1 MHRRAAGCKQ
11 TAVRFLR
18 RTFFLFF
25 LVSGFCGLVYQVVW
39 LRLAMAHF
47 GVTSAMIAIVLSVF
61 MSGLALGSWAAGALA
76 PRLRSSAASLRA
88 YALVELGIAAS
99 GGLVPVLL
107 EAGRGT
113 LLGLGGG
120 LSWGSFAF
128 HAASGAWVALVM
140 LPFCTCM
147 GATFPLALAALRRAE
162 AGERTFSYLYV
173 ANVVGATAGTLTS
186 AFVLVELLGF
196 RGTLWLTASLNAALG
211 LGALA
216 LSARLPRGAGA
227 GPPAEPAAAAPG
239 RQRRAVLATLF
250 TTGLVSMGLEVVWVR
265 LITPYLGNVVYTFA
279 TVLALYLA
287 ATFAGSTFYRRRARR
302 GAGERWPAL
311 LGWLAPLGLVPLAS
325 LDPRVMA
332 AMPGPGAARFF
343 LALGIAPFCA
353 LLGYL
358 TPMLVD
364 RWSGGEPRAAGSAYA
379 VNVLGCIVGPLLC
392 GFVLL
397 PRLGER
403 WALGALALALL
414 ALALVAGSEAA
425 PKRLAL
431 AGAASVVLLAATRDY
446 ESLFPDREVRRDGT
460 ATVVAHGRGYRKM
473 LLVNGTG
480 MTSLTPITKMM
491 AHVPL
496 VLLPRPPQRGLVIC
510 FGMGTSLRSMH
521 SWGMEATAVELV
533 PSVPE
538 LFSFFH
544 DDGEAVRRAPN
555 VRIVVDDGRR
565 FLDRDRSTY
574 DVVVIDPPPP
584 LEAAGSSLL
593 YSREFYAAVRRRLA
607 PDGLVAQWIP
617 GDGSEDSATRA
628 AFVLALRESF
638 PFLRAFRSV
647 EGWGYHLLA
656 SPAPIKVPVMRVLA
670 ARLPPAAAQDLM
682 EWGPQPGVRRQ
693 LGAVLRRELSLD
705 DLVAAAPGVRGLRDD
720 RPLNEYF
727 LLRRTLKSGS

>member
-1 MHRRAAGCKQ
+1 
-11 TAVRFLR
+11 
-18 RTFFLFF
+18 
-25 LVSGFCGLVYQVVW
+25 
-39 LRLAMAHF
+39 
-47 GVTSAMIAIVLSVF
+47 
-61 MSGLALGSWAAGALA
+61 
-76 PRLRSSAASLRA
+76 
-88 YALVELGIAAS
+88 
-99 GGLVPVLL
+99 
-107 EAGRGT
+107 
-113 LLGLGGG
+113 
-120 LSWGSFAF
+120 
-128 HAASGAWVALVM
+128 
-140 LPFCTCM
+140 
-147 GATFPLALAALRRAE
+147 
-162 AGERTFSYLYV
+162 
-173 ANVVGATAGTLTS
+173 
-186 AFVLVELLGF
+186 
-196 RGTLWLTASLNAALG
+196 
-211 LGALA
+211 
-216 LSARLPRGAGA
+216 
-227 GPPAEPAAAAPG
+227 
-239 RQRRAVLATLF
+239 
-250 TTGLVSMGLEVVWVR
+250 
-265 LITPYLGNVVYTFA
+265 
-279 TVLALYLA
+279 
-287 ATFAGSTFYRRRARR
+287 
-302 GAGERWPAL
+302 
-311 LGWLAPLGLVPLAS
+311 
-325 LDPRVMA
+325 
-332 AMPGPGAARFF
+332 
-343 LALGIAPFCA
+343 
-353 LLGYL
+353 
-358 TPMLVD
+358 
-364 RWSGGEPRAAGSAYA
+364 
-379 VNVLGCIVGPLLC
+379 
-392 GFVLL
+392 
-397 PRLGER
+397 
-403 WALGALALALL
+403 
-414 ALALVAGSEAA
+414 
-425 PKRLAL
+425 
-431 AGAASVVLLAATRDY
+431 
-446 ESLFPDREVRRDGT
+446 
-460 ATVVAHGRGYRKM
+460 
-473 LLVNGTG
+473 

-617 GDGSEDSATRA
+617 GDGSEDPATRA